1 MIECLYKKNRRNCFR
16 LDVLAALKK
25 SVIYLIS
32 YMKKTAEINLE
43 NDLKVQ
49 NSVCFLQKP
58 TFFLDI
64 KIDYFYNN
72 INSIVGHNFR

>member
-1 MIECLYKKNRRNCFR
+1 
-16 LDVLAALKK
+16 
-25 SVIYLIS
+25 
-32 YMKKTAEINLE
+32 MKKTAEINLE

-49 NSVCFLQKP
+49 NLVRFLEKT

-64 KIDYFYNN
+64 KIDFFYNN

>member
-1 MIECLYKKNRRNCFR
+1 
-16 LDVLAALKK
+16 
-25 SVIYLIS
+25 
-32 YMKKTAEINLE
+32 MKKTAEINLE